1 MMGLLTSVRLVFG
14 VAGQLLVDIARW
26 LFSDCRRLAIFL
38 LIVLCLWLLGQAKH
52 NGKLAESRR
61 VQAAGWHAKFRDQKS
76 EMLKFIDLVRAARKE
91 AARKDRENIARVDRE
106 WSLQLHEVN
115 NGYRADLA
123 AARAELAR
131 RLRDARQG
139 TGTTS
144 AAGGERA
151 TAMPAIPTLS
161 AGPVRA
167 GEAAIVDGADLDVCT
182 ANTVTLEHLRDAWKR
197 AASIDVNGQR

>member
-1 MMGLLTSVRLVFG
+1 MMGIVTGIRLFLG
-14 VAGQLLVDIARW
+14 IAGDLLVEIARW
-26 LFSDCRRLAIFL
+26 LLADVRRLLIISLAI
-38 LIVLCLWLLGQAKH
+38 LCLWLHGQAKH

-61 VQAAGWHAKFRDQKS
+61 LQAAGWHAKFRNQKS
-76 EMLKFIDLVRAARKE
+76 EMLKFIGLVRAARKE
-91 AARKDRENIARVDRE
+91 AARRDRENIARIERE

-115 NGYRADLA
+115 NGYQADLA

-139 TGTTS
+139 TGAIS

-161 AGPVRA
+161 TGPVRA